1 MSVEPVAVAFG
12 IAAVYLAVREKVWA
26 WPTSL
31 VQVLLYSVIFFRER
45 LYAQAGLQLMYAGI
59 ALYGWY
65 HWTFGGTGRAPLR
78 VTRTPR
84 LERVVLP
91 VLAVGLTVAIGGLLA
106 RYTNAA
112 LPWLDAG
119 LTACSLCAQYMLSR
133 KYLENW
139 AVWVCLDVVYV
150 SLWVSR
156 GLLLTAFL
164 YAAFLVLSA
173 RGHLEWR
180 RSWKA
185 NADAAARA

>member
-1 MSVEPVAVAFG
+1 MNVEPVAVAFG

-31 VQVLLYSVIFFRER
+31 VQVLLYSVIFSRER
-45 LYAQAGLQLMYAGI
+45 LYAQAGLQLVYAGI

-65 HWTFGGTGRAPLR
+65 HWRFGGTGRAPLP

-84 LERVVLP
+84 LERAVLP
-91 VLAVGLTVAIGGLLA
+91 LLAVALTAAIGGLLA
-106 RYTNAA
+106 RHTDAA

-119 LTACSLCAQYMLSR
+119 LTACSLCAQYMMSR

-164 YAAFLVLSA
+164 YAAFLLLSA
-173 RGHLEWR
+173 RGHIEWR

-185 NADAAARA
+185 SADGAAHA